1 MNIKGLKKKNNII
14 NKMYPAVN
22 LNQLY
27 SLHLYDGLEIIFEDL
42 NMLDSNVLKEVNNL
56 DIIQIVP
63 NIIINMN
70 KKLITII
77 GYKINDSTYM
87 VNRDGRGDVVTFVYQ
102 CSNED
107 IITGIGY
114 LYQMYKN
121 LVIKNEDKF
130 DNKWNPKPYKP
141 DE

>member
-14 NKMYPAVN
+14 NKMYPAIK

-27 SLHLYDGLEIIFEDL
+27 SLHLYDGLDIIFEDL
-42 NMLDSNVLKEVNNL
+42 KMLDSNVLKEVNNL

-107 IITGIGY
+107 ILTGIGY
-114 LYQMYKN
+114 LYQIYKN
-121 LVIKNEDKF
+121 LLIKSEDIF
-130 DNKWNPKPYKP
+130 DNKWNPRQYKP

>member
-27 SLHLYDGLEIIFEDL
+27 SLQLYDGLEIIFEDL
-42 NMLDSNVLKEVNNL
+42 KMLDYEELKETNKQ
-56 DIIQIVP
+56 IIIIVP
-63 NIIINMN
+63 TVVINMN
-70 KKLITII
+70 KKLITIT
-77 GYKINDSTYM
+77 GHKINDSTYM
-87 VNRDGRGDVVTFVYQ
+87 VNRDGRGDIITFVYQ

-107 IITGIGY
+107 ILTGIGY
-114 LYQMYKN
+114 LYQIYKN
-121 LVIKNEDKF
+121 LLIKSEDIF
-130 DNKWNPKPYKP
+130 DNKWNPKQYKP

>member
-1 MNIKGLKKKNNII
+1 
-14 NKMYPAVN
+14 MYPAVN

-42 NMLDSNVLKEVNNL
+42 KILDYEVLKEVTETKKL
-56 DIIQIVP
+56 DIIQIVS
-63 NIIINMN
+63 NVVINMN
-70 KKLITII
+70 KKLITIT
-77 GYKINDSTYM
+77 GHKINDSTYM
-87 VNRDGRGDVVTFVYQ
+87 VNRDGRGDVVTLAYQ

>member
-1 MNIKGLKKKNNII
+1 
-14 NKMYPAVN
+14 MYPAVN

-42 NMLDSNVLKEVNNL
+42 KMLNCEVLKETNKQ
-56 DIIQIVP
+56 IIIIVP
-63 NIIINMN
+63 TVVINMN
-70 KKLITII
+70 KKVITIT
-77 GYKINDSTYM
+77 GHKINDSTYM

-141 DE
+141 NE